1 MSSLP
6 SEALSTSKTLQEM
19 ITHRIVDLNPSQYR
33 RQVSLTSTRLHSH
46 GLMASAKIE
55 HFEYYWGLQRCTLDF
70 SSPMNHVQRELS
82 INVDLDKTNGI
93 QFARTW

>member
-6 SEALSTSKTLQEM
+6 SEALSTSKTLQEI

-33 RQVSLTSTRLHSH
+33 RQ
-46 GLMASAKIE
+46 IE

-70 SSPMNHVQRELS
+70 SSPMNHV
-82 INVDLDKTNGI
+82 
-93 QFARTW
+93 